1 MAKFEK
7 NIEKNYDRLLL
18 KGNKLFKERKFEKAI
33 RAYLQI
39 YDFYKER
46 NNENISVEVLKK
58 ISDCYIELEKYEEA
72 LTYLERTLELSKKLK
87 NDLLKACTLSDIGL
101 VYKEFY
107 DINKAEPL
115 FVQANKIFNEL
126 GSIIN
131 VVVSL
136 IQLATVEI
144 IKGNLEESIK
154 KLNRA
159 KDLAIKYGI
168 KSQLSIIHGK
178 LAELSLKL
186 GNIDEF
192 KENYQT
198 LLDFQKYNEN
208 PQHLAVFL
216 NNTMVWFA
224 QLNIIDGSEQIDLL
238 NMNLEVC
245 NSNNLTGS
253 KITCLINLS
262 RYHSRKGNFKIAEDF
277 LNQAFSLAKEN
288 NLVNEKIGIFNGYGL
303 LYRENGD
310 IDKSIKFYLKAL
322 NLSKRFDDIFNIIE
336 IYKIIA
342 KIYKNQ
348 KKYSEAYR
356 NYSEALKC
364 YSKIA
369 HSIKNLSM
377 REEFKQNFKFIPEI
391 IEEINNI
398 LENRKTYVKIS
409 EQQLIQGLSSELCHE
424 ISKDKDYLVKSAC
437 VEKVAKMKQ
446 IIDNNKGYTLE
457 TDARELC
464 RRIYKYD
471 IAATSKEWR
480 IDSSQIEDL
489 TKRGCIKDV
498 QTKTIEI
505 DIYGETSTPNQYIIL
520 IGECKAKNK
529 SMSKKEIICFTKKIN
544 IVASEIMKS
553 NNSDSAIKNKLKF
566 QFIIVSLGG
575 FPKENSEQLIIQ
587 NLDEWIKNIKIE
599 LFDLEKFIKC
609 LERHN
614 LNPKFYN
621 DLKSLSNF

>member
-33 RAYLQI
+33 RIYLQI
-39 YDFYKER
+39 YDFYKEN
-46 NNENISVEVLKK
+46 NNEIIAVEVLKK
-58 ISDCYIELEKYEEA
+58 LSDCYIELEKYEEA
-72 LTYLERTLELSKKLK
+72 LTYLERILELSKKLK

-107 DINKAEPL
+107 DINEAEP
-115 FVQANKIFNEL
+115 FFIQANKIFNEL

-131 VVVSL
+131 IIVSL

-144 IKGNLEESIK
+144 IKGNLEGSLK
-154 KLNRA
+154 KLNSA
-159 KDLAIKYGI
+159 KDHAIEYGI
-168 KSQLSIIHGK
+168 KNQLSIIHGK

-192 KENYQT
+192 KENYQA

-253 KITCLINLS
+253 KITCLINFS

-288 NLVNEKIGIFNGYGL
+288 NLVTKKIGIFNGYGL
-303 LYRENGD
+303 LYRERED
-310 IDKSIKFYLKAL
+310 IDQSIKFYLKAL
-322 NLSKRFDDIFNIIE
+322 NLSKRFDDIFNMIE
-336 IYKIIA
+336 IYKIMA

-348 KKYSEAYR
+348 KKYIEAYR

-364 YSKIA
+364 YFKIA
-369 HSIKNLSM
+369 NSIKKLSM
-377 REEFKQNFKFIPEI
+377 REEFKRNYQFIPEI

-409 EQQLIQGLSSELCHE
+409 EQHLIQGISSELCHE
-424 ISKDKDYLVKSAC
+424 IIKDKDYLVKSAC

-446 IIDNNKGYTLE
+446 IIDRYKGYTLE
-457 TDARELC
+457 TDARELY
-464 RRIYKYD
+464 RRIYKCD
-471 IAATSKEWR
+471 IAATGKEWR
-480 IDSSQIEDL
+480 IDSSQSEDL
-489 TKRGCIKDV
+489 IKRGCVKDV

-505 DIYGETSTPNQYIIL
+505 DIYGESSTLNQDHIL

-529 SMSKKEIICFTKKIN
+529 SISRKEIICFTKKIN
-544 IVASEIMKS
+544 IIAKELMKS
-553 NNSDSAIKNKLKF
+553 NNNNSVIKKMIKF
-566 QFIIVSLGG
+566 LLIIVSLGG
-575 FPKENSEQLIIQ
+575 FPIENSDQIVIQ
-587 NLDEWIKNIKIE
+587 NLDESIENVEIE

-609 LERHN
+609 LKRHN
-614 LNPKFYN
+614 LNPKFYK
-621 DLKSLSNF
+621 DLNSLSDF